1 MIRSYRERGTQKGEA
16 EILFFVIVLVICGL
30 ISGSLWLFGWVRE
43 KKDLKVHNRF
53 MAQLKRNEKAP
64 FLPKLD
70 PGEYYTTCS
79 KPLWAVLQTEFSCQI
94 LPESYRELVVMP

>member
-1 MIRSYRERGTQKGEA
+1 
-16 EILFFVIVLVICGL
+16 
-30 ISGSLWLFGWVRE
+30 
-43 KKDLKVHNRF
+43 

-94 LPESYRELVVMP
+94 LPESYRELEVMP